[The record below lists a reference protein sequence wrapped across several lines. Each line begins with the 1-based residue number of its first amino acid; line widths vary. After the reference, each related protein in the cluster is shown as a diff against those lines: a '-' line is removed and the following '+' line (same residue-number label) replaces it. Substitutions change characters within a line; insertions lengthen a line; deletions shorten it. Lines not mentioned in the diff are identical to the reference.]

1 MCTNYLKFVLT
12 SFKLVMCLK
21 SPDEAIDRAKNVKK
35 EKNKNRKEENK
46 KKKEEVSKEA
56 RMIVDEEI

>member
-1 MCTNYLKFVLT
+1 
-12 SFKLVMCLK
+12 MCLK